1 MQAIQIA
8 IDGPSGAGKSTMA
21 KIISKKL
28 GILYLD
34 TGSMYRA
41 VALKAIRQG
50 IDTRDR
56 EKVAAIMPDIRIDI
70 SYVDGSQRVFLD
82 GEDITGS
89 IRTNE
94 VSMGAS
100 NVSAFPDV
108 RERLVELQ
116 RKIAENTGV
125 IMDGRDIGTHVLP
138 NADVKIF
145 LTASVE
151 ERARRRYEE
160 LKEKGLLD
168 KTLDQLI
175 EEIKTRDYNDSTRQ
189 HSPLRQAE
197 DAILL
202 DTSHLN
208 IDQAVQKILEIIDKR
223 TNDTCCTL

>member
-138 NADVKIF
+138 NADVRF
-145 LTASVE
+145 F
-151 ERARRRYEE
+151 
-160 LKEKGLLD
+160 
-168 KTLDQLI
+168 
-175 EEIKTRDYNDSTRQ
+175 
-189 HSPLRQAE
+189 
-197 DAILL
+197 
-202 DTSHLN
+202 
-208 IDQAVQKILEIIDKR
+208 
-223 TNDTCCTL
+223 

>member
-1 MQAIQIA
+1 
-8 IDGPSGAGKSTMA
+8 MA

-116 RKIAENTGV
+116 RKIAEYTGV